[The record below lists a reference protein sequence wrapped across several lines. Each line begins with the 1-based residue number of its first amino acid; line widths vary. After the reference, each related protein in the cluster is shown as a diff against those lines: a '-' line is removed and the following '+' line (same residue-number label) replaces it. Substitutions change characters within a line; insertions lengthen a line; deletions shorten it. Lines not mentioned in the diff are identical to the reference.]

1 MTLILRLAW
10 RNLWRHPRRTL
21 LTAAAIAFS
30 ALLLVFMIT
39 IQLGAY
45 DLATD
50 TATRVFTGQIQVQ
63 RTAYLDKPKM
73 RTSIPGAEKLAGNLR
88 TATGLDAVAARAQG
102 FALATSGT
110 RSYGVPV
117 IGVEPAR
124 EPGVSTLPGLI
135 KRGRYLKDVRANEA
149 VIGARLAK
157 NLRIEVGQELTL
169 LGGGRDGSVAA
180 TVVPVV
186 GIFETGMP
194 DLDRHLI
201 QVPLGMFQE
210 VFSMGDHAHVIVI
223 SGASLEKLETLHQR
237 VAGALPADADLRV
250 RGWPELIPGLK
261 QLIEADTVQNWF
273 TYIVLI
279 VVVTLSILNTFL
291 MSVLERTREF
301 GILLALGATPR
312 RIGGMVLLES
322 FLLTAIGLLV
332 GVVLGYLVALY
343 FQRYGFTFPGMKEL
357 HAQFGLPGVIHPKIT
372 LVSLTLGPLVIL
384 LFTLL
389 AALYPA
395 TRLRRLDPVEAM
407 HRI

>member
-1 MTLILRLAW
+1 M
-10 RNLWRHPRRTL
+10 
-21 LTAAAIAFS
+21 
-30 ALLLVFMIT
+30 
-39 IQLGAY
+39 
-45 DLATD
+45 
-50 TATRVFTGQIQVQ
+50 QVQ
-63 RTAYLDKPKM
+63 RSAYLDKPKM
-73 RTSIPGAEKLAGNLR
+73 RTSIPDAANLADRLR
-88 TATGLDAVAARAQG
+88 VTAGLDAVAPRAQG
-102 FALATSGT
+102 FALATSGA

-157 NLRIEVGQELTL
+157 NLRIDVGQELTL

-194 DLDRHLI
+194 DLDRQLI

-210 VFSMGDHAHVIVI
+210 VFSMGNHAHVIVI
-223 SGASLEKLETLHQR
+223 GGASLDAIETVQR
-237 VAGALPADADLRV
+237 KVVAALPAGADLRV

-322 FLLTAIGLLV
+322 FLLTALGLLV
-332 GVVLGYLVALY
+332 GVMLGYFVALY

>member
-1 MTLILRLAW
+1 MLILRLAW

-45 DLATD
+45 DLAID
-50 TATRVFTGQIQVQ
+50 TATRVFTGQMQVQ
-63 RTAYLDKPKM
+63 RSGYLDKPKM
-73 RTSIPGAEKLAGNLR
+73 RTSIPAAHRLAGTLR
-88 TATGLDAVAARAQG
+88 SSTGLDAVAVRAQG

-117 IGVEPAR
+117 TGVEPER
-124 EPGVSTLPGLI
+124 ERGVSTLPGLI
-135 KRGRYLKDVRANEA
+135 KRGRYLQGPRANEA
-149 VIGARLAK
+149 VIGSRLAK
-157 NLRIEVGQELTL
+157 NLRIDVGQELTL

-194 DLDRHLI
+194 ELDRHLVQI
-201 QVPLGMFQE
+201 PLQVFQE

-223 SGASLEKLETLHQR
+223 GGVDSAALAGWQRRVAASL
-237 VAGALPADADLRV
+237 PPDADLRA
-250 RGWPELIPGLK
+250 RSWPELIPGLQ

-273 TYIVLI
+273 TYVVLI

-322 FLLTAIGLLV
+322 LLLTVIGLVTGIL
-332 GVVLGYLVALY
+332 LGLAVAIY
-343 FQRYGFTFPGMKEL
+343 FQQVGFTFPGMKEL
-357 HAQFGLPGVIHPKIT
+357 HAQFGLPGVIYPKIT
-372 LVSLTLGPLVIL
+372 FVSLTLGPLVIL

-395 TRLRRLDPVEAM
+395 TRLRKLDPVEAM
-407 HRI
+407 HTV

>member
-1 MTLILRLAW
+1 MMLILRLAW

-45 DLATD
+45 DTAID
-50 TATRVFTGQIQVQ
+50 SATRIFNGQLQVQ
-63 RTAYLDKPKM
+63 RTAYLEKPKM
-73 RTSIPGAEKLAGNLR
+73 RTSIPRAAELAAQLR
-88 TATGLDAVAARAQG
+88 EKTGLQAMAVRAQG

-117 IGVEPAR
+117 MGVQPAR
-124 EPGVSTLPGLI
+124 EAMVSTLPGLI
-135 KRGRYLKDVRANEA
+135 KRGRYLRDDHAQEA

-157 NLRIEVGQELTL
+157 NLRIDVGQELTL
-169 LGGGRDGSVAA
+169 LGAGRDGSVAA

-186 GIFETGMP
+186 GIFATGMP
-194 DLDRHLI
+194 DIDRNLV
-201 QVPLGMFQE
+201 QLPLGAFQE

-223 SGASLEKLETLHQR
+223 GGAGLDALAALQAK
-237 VAGALPADADLRV
+237 VASALPPSADLRV

-301 GILLALGATPR
+301 GLLLALGATPR
-312 RIGGMVLLES
+312 RIGTMVLLES
-322 FLLTAIGLLV
+322 LLLTLLGLAIGMLLGLAV
-332 GVVLGYLVALY
+332 SLY
-343 FQRYGFTFPGMKEL
+343 FLRYGFTFPGLKEI
-357 HAQFGLPGVIHPKIT
+357 HAQFGLPGVIYPKIT
-372 LVSLTLGPLVIL
+372 LASMALGPLVIL
-384 LFTLL
+384 AATLL

-395 TRLRRLDPVEAM
+395 TRLRKLDPVEAM
-407 HRI
+407 HTV